1 MVTWAADREIVPDGA
16 NSDKDGDEASDKEN
30 SKSPL
35 FPRAIVI
42 AENGK
47 IAETSASDTDG
58 LDVAVDDDMMDA
70 GKVDFETSNGMHHD
84 SLKGKLEVLHR
95 AHVDALRH
103 RLGVGMEAEALK
115 RESQDLREEN
125 QTLRTEK
132 AALEKENGVLKKEF
146 HAALRDN
153 QAWCRESKVLQ
164 EEYTQAF
171 LEKTTEVFEK
181 TLVLERDN
189 EALRREIGMLKK
201 SLADSEAAKDAAEKE
216 NRAWQHENKVLHD
229 EYKEHL
235 AQSVEILRENTALKE
250 QIAVSNDEYSRITA
264 STRAYMENFKGKT
277 EQAVNGNGTDREEG
291 TRKRRP
297 PSAVF
302 NSNRS
307 VETLVGGWNGGAIDF
322 PSGGGKQSTLSSPRA
337 GSTAGESENGVKDGG
352 GEKQTQ
358 EKVRSVPSSVRIEL
372 SKRGS
377 LETWVQGF
385 KWMWNDEKDPKKQEE
400 KRDGKAVEEE
410 RPMPSRI
417 RNATVSSPMAC
428 VKKAT
433 SHLPVSLGWVVRY
446 FVEPATVWRI
456 LLGCNSCWPVWTSFL
471 IPLFC

>member
-16 NSDKDGDEASDKEN
+16 DSDKDADETSDKEN
-30 SKSPL
+30 AKSPL

-42 AENGK
+42 AANGK
-47 IAETSASDTDG
+47 AAEGSASDTDG
-58 LDVAVDDDMMDA
+58 IDVAIDDDMMDA
-70 GKVDFETSNGMHHD
+70 GEVDFETSNGVRPD
-84 SLKGKLEVLHR
+84 SVKGKLEVLHR

-125 QTLRTEK
+125 QSLRKDK

-181 TLVLERDN
+181 TLALERDN
-189 EALRREIGMLKK
+189 EALRREIEMLKK

-216 NRAWQHENKVLHD
+216 NRAWQHENRVLHD

-264 STRAYMENFKGKT
+264 STRAYMERFKEKT
-277 EQAVNGNGTDREEG
+277 EQATNVNGADREDA

-297 PSAVF
+297 PSSVF
-302 NSNRS
+302 NSNLS
-307 VETLVGGWNGGAIDF
+307 VETLVGGWNGGAVDF
-322 PSGGGKQSTLSSPRA
+322 ASGGGKQPTLSSPRA
-337 GSTAGESENGVKDGG
+337 GSVARESQGGVKDGSG
-352 GEKQTQ
+352 EQDEKQTPK
-358 EKVRSVPSSVRIEL
+358 KVRSVPNSVRIEL

-385 KWMWNDEKDPKKQEE
+385 KWIWNDEKESKEGKKQDENGVRGAAEE
-400 KRDGKAVEEE
+400 K
-410 RPMPSRI
+410 PMLSRT
-417 RNATVSSPMAC
+417 RSATASAVSSPRAC
-428 VKKAT
+428 VKKSTA
-433 SHLPVSLGWVVRY
+433 HLPVSLGWLFCLYRVVRY
-446 FVEPATVWRI
+446 V
-456 LLGCNSCWPVWTSFL
+456 
-471 IPLFC
+471 